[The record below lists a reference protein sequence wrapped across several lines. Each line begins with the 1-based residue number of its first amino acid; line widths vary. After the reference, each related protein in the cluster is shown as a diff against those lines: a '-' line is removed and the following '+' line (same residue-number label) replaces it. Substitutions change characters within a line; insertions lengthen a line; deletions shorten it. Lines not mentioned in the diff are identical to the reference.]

1 MGLIQNGENEEQIA
15 KQLASDAGKVI
26 AMLKGTLRNEQG
38 TDLTACLLY
47 AAGLAGMAC
56 HEAVKASNGSFHVAA
71 VKDGRKYYFG
81 DYVNRYLLESR
92 TSVFSFCN
100 AVTDVTADTVRAL
113 AVSVVQRVGGEDLTI
128 WNMPADIV
136 YQRIKACW
144 DGIHENM
151 TARFC
156 KAPSEWPVLYGIVMQ
171 NILMQSIRI
180 GAPAEE
186 AGRMAMECALVIS
199 RMDTDSLKPDS
210 AHADNRAI
218 TSEKPDCLHI

>member
-26 AMLKGTLRNEQG
+26 AMLKGTLRTEQG

-56 HEAVKASNGSFHVAA
+56 HEAVKASNGSFHVAT
-71 VKDGRKYYFG
+71 VKDGRKFYFG
-81 DYVNRYLLESR
+81 DDVNRYLLEGR

-100 AVTDVTADTVRAL
+100 AVTNVTADTVRAL

-136 YQRIKACW
+136 YQRIKTCW

-151 TARFC
+151 TVRFC

-171 NILMQSIRI
+171 NILLESIKV

-199 RMDTDSLKPDS
+199 RMDTDSLKTNP
-210 AHADNRAI
+210 ADAYNG
-218 TSEKPDCLHI
+218 K

>member
-26 AMLKGTLRNEQG
+26 AMLKGTLRSERG

-56 HEAVKASNGSFHVAA
+56 HEAVKASNGNFHVAT
-71 VKDGRKYYFG
+71 VKDGRNYYFG
-81 DYVNRYLLESR
+81 DDVNRYLLEGR

-100 AVTDVTADTVRAL
+100 AVTDVTPDTVRAL

-136 YQRIKACW
+136 YRRIKACW

-151 TARFC
+151 TVRFC
-156 KAPSEWPVLYGIVMQ
+156 KSPSEWPVLYGIVLQ
-171 NILMQSIRI
+171 NIFLESIKA

-186 AGRMAMECALVIS
+186 AGRMAMECALIIS
-199 RMDTDSLKPDS
+199 RMDMDSLKTDPAD
-210 AHADNRAI
+210 ADNGQ
-218 TSEKPDCLHI
+218 

>member
-26 AMLKGTLRNEQG
+26 AMLKGTLRTEQG

-56 HEAVKASNGSFHVAA
+56 HEAVKASNGNFHVAT
-71 VKDGRKYYFG
+71 VKDGRNYYFG
-81 DYVNRYLLESR
+81 DDVNRYLLEGR

-100 AVTDVTADTVRAL
+100 AVTDVTPDTVRAL

-151 TARFC
+151 TTRFC
-156 KAPSEWPVLYGIVMQ
+156 KSPSEWPVLYGIVMQ
-171 NILMQSIRI
+171 NILFEAIKAK
-180 GAPAEE
+180 APAEE
-186 AGRMAMECALVIS
+186 AGRMAMECALIIS
-199 RMDTDSLKPDS
+199 RMDTDSLKSSS
-210 AHADNRAI
+210 ADAD
-218 TSEKPDCLHI
+218 HGQ

>member
-26 AMLKGTLRNEQG
+26 AMLKGTLRTEQG

-56 HEAVKASNGSFHVAA
+56 HEAVKASNGSFHVAT
-71 VKDGRKYYFG
+71 VKDGRKFYFG
-81 DYVNRYLLESR
+81 DDVNRYLLEGR

-100 AVTDVTADTVRAL
+100 AVTNVTADTVRAL
-113 AVSVVQRVGGEDLTI
+113 AVSVVQRVGGEDITI

-136 YQRIKACW
+136 YQRIKTCW

-151 TARFC
+151 TVRFC

-171 NILMQSIRI
+171 NILLESIKV

-199 RMDTDSLKPDS
+199 RMDTDSLKTNP
-210 AHADNRAI
+210 ADAYNG
-218 TSEKPDCLHI
+218 K

>member
-1 MGLIQNGENEEQIA
+1 MGMFRNIENEEQIA
-15 KQLASDAGKVI
+15 KRLASNAGSVI

-56 HEAVKASNGSFHVAA
+56 HEAVKASNGSFHVAT
-71 VKDGRKYYFG
+71 VKDGRKFYFG
-81 DYVNRYLLESR
+81 DDVNRYLLESR

-100 AVTDVTADTVRAL
+100 AVTGVTADTVRAL

-156 KAPSEWPVLYGIVMQ
+156 KSPLEWPVLYGIVMQ
-171 NILMQSIRI
+171 NILVESIKV

-186 AGRMAMECALVIS
+186 AGRMAMECALVLS
-199 RMDTDSLKPDS
+199 RMDTDSLKTNPAD
-210 AHADNRAI
+210 ADNGQ
-218 TSEKPDCLHI
+218 

>member
-1 MGLIQNGENEEQIA
+1 MGLIRNKENEEQIA
-15 KQLASDAGKVI
+15 KRLASNAGSVI

-56 HEAVKASNGSFHVAA
+56 HEAVKASNGSFHVAT
-71 VKDGRKYYFG
+71 VKDGRKFYFG
-81 DYVNRYLLESR
+81 DDVNRYLLESR

-100 AVTDVTADTVRAL
+100 AVTNVTADNVRAL
-113 AVSVVQRVGGEDLTI
+113 AVSVVQRVGGEDLTV

-136 YQRIKACW
+136 YQRIRACW

-156 KAPSEWPVLYGIVMQ
+156 KAPSEWLVLYGIVLQ
-171 NILMQSIRI
+171 NIFLESIKA

-186 AGRMAMECALVIS
+186 AGRMAMECALIIS
-199 RMDTDSLKPDS
+199 RMDTDSLKSSS
-210 AHADNRAI
+210 ADADNRQ
-218 TSEKPDCLHI
+218 

>member
-26 AMLKGTLRNEQG
+26 AMLKGTLRTEQG

-56 HEAVKASNGSFHVAA
+56 HEAVKASNGSFHVAT
-71 VKDGRKYYFG
+71 VKDGRNCYFG
-81 DYVNRYLLESR
+81 DDVNRYLLEGR

-113 AVSVVQRVGGEDLTI
+113 AVSVVQRVGGEDLTV

-144 DGIHENM
+144 DGIHANM
-151 TARFC
+151 TVPFC
-156 KAPSEWPVLYGIVMQ
+156 KSPSEWPVLYGIVMQ
-171 NILMQSIRI
+171 NILFEAIKAK
-180 GAPAEE
+180 APAEE
-186 AGRMAMECALVIS
+186 AGRMAMECALIIS
-199 RMDTDSLKPDS
+199 RMDTDSLKSSS
-210 AHADNRAI
+210 ADAD
-218 TSEKPDCLHI
+218 HGQ

>member
-1 MGLIQNGENEEQIA
+1 MGLIRNAENDEQIA
-15 KQLASDAGKVI
+15 KRLASDAGSVI
-26 AMLKGTLRNEQG
+26 AMLKGTLRTERG

-81 DYVNRYLLESR
+81 DDVNRYLLESW

-100 AVTDVTADTVRAL
+100 AVTGVTADTVRAL

-156 KAPSEWPVLYGIVMQ
+156 RAPSEWPVFYGIVMQ
-171 NILMQSIRI
+171 NILLESIKV

-186 AGRMAMECALVIS
+186 AGRMAMECALIIS
-199 RMDTDSLKPDS
+199 RMDTDSLKANPS
-210 AHADNRAI
+210 GADNGQ
-218 TSEKPDCLHI
+218 